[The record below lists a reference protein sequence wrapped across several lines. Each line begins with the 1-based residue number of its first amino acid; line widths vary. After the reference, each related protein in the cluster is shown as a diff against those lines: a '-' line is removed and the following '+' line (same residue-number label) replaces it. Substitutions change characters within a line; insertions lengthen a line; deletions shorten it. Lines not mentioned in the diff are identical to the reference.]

1 MRARGREDAAAVIGM
16 PDSNHGGAPP
26 SLCRSEKPGHSLKNV
41 EAFLHA
47 HYIGGAIER
56 AEHAIMKLDANYS
69 HEVTN

>member
-1 MRARGREDAAAVIGM
+1 
-16 PDSNHGGAPP
+16 
-26 SLCRSEKPGHSLKNV
+26 V

-47 HYIGGAIER
+47 HYLGGAIER